1 MSKKAAKE
9 VVCLKE
15 MSRALNLAEDFKNII
30 NYDKNILEWIKVS
43 DFVVIDAYK
52 NVTSSKVI

>member
-1 MSKKAAKE
+1 
-9 VVCLKE
+9 

-43 DFVVIDAYK
+43 DSVVNDAYK
-52 NVTSSKVI
+52 NVASSKVIQS